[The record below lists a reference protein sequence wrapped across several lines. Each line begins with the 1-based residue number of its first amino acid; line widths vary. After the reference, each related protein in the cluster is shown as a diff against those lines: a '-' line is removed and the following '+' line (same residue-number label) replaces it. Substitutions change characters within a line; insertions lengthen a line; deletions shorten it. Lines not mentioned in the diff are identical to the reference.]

1 MLVRNFSANIQE
13 EDLRKIERELQIIDK
28 VEAKRKVVWKAALKV
43 NVEKEVR
50 LAIRRAITIEELDTI
65 REPFSAT
72 DENKKSKVQ
81 LALEKGLGPLGE
93 AIVKDDMHSIT
104 RLIASY
110 QSSEDSEEIRESGI
124 ILAAESIF
132 RNYSQVCFDD
142 FRLDPKKFDL
152 QNETNIKPP
161 LPKIFLIPCKV

>member
-1 MLVRNFSANIQE
+1 MLVCNFSANIQE

-28 VEAKRKVVWKAALKV
+28 VEAKRKVVWKAALKL

-50 LAIRRAITIEELDTI
+50 LAIRRAITTEELDTI
-65 REPFSAT
+65 REPFSA

-104 RLIASY
+104 RLIAAH
-110 QSSEDSEEIRESGI
+110 QSSENLEEIRESGI

-132 RNYSQVCFDD
+132 RNYSQVCYDD
-142 FRLDPKKFDL
+142 FRFDPKKL
-152 QNETNIKPP
+152 LPP
-161 LPKIFLIPCKV
+161 